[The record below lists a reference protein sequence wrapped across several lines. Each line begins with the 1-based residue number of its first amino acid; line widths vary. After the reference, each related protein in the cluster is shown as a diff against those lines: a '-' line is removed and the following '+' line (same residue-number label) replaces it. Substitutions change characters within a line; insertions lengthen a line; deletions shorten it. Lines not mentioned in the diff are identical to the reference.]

1 VLTSAEA
8 EPCGR
13 QNLMPVANIVAG
25 KMRIEGHATEARCI
39 AAVPGSFRIVFFLA
53 IECAAV
59 ADVCQ
64 QG

>member
-1 VLTSAEA
+1 
-8 EPCGR
+8 
-13 QNLMPVANIVAG
+13 MPVASFLAG
-25 KMRIEGHATEARCI
+25 KMRIEGHANEARGI
-39 AAVPGSFRIVFFLA
+39 AALPGSFRIAFFLA